1 MPVVDPHHWSHLPFG
16 DKTAFT
22 DFLGTHALFHAA
34 LDVAIRRLGGVP
46 YNYPPIG
53 DGGGSD
59 WLLALQQAHDGAAA
73 SLFVPEPPDLTSYDL
88 SDPDEF
94 ASWTYIL
101 ALDDIRLRQ
110 AAGL

>member
-16 DKTAFT
+16 DQTAFL
-22 DFLGTHALFHAA
+22 DFAGTHALFHRA
-34 LDVAIRRLGGVP
+34 LDVKIRSLGGAP
-46 YNYPPIG
+46 YNYLPIG
-53 DGGGSD
+53 DGGGSE
-59 WLLALQQAHDGAAA
+59 WLLAVQQAHAGAAA
-73 SLFVPEPPDLTSYDL
+73 ALLIPEPPDLTSYDL

-94 ASWTYIL
+94 TTWTYLL